1 MNKLRVVFFGTPEF
15 AVPSLQKV
23 YEVFDLKAVV
33 TAPDKRG
40 GRGHQL
46 LISEVKK
53 WSISHHVKVFQ
64 PEKLKS
70 KVFIDALIK
79 IKADLFVVVAFR
91 MLPEIIWN
99 MPRLGTI
106 NLHASLLPKYRG
118 AAPIQRAILN
128 GETETGLT
136 CFRLRQEID
145 TGDIICQQKV
155 TIEPQDDSGTLYDKL
170 QSAGPDLLV
179 KAIELLDSKDFT
191 PIPQKNQE
199 ATPAPKIFPED
210 AIIQWDKPANTIHN
224 HIRAFAPYPGARTE
238 YDHRMVKILKSKPIL
253 TDHNFPCGQWFF
265 DFERK
270 EIKITCKDGYIQV
283 LELQPESKKK
293 LSDQEFLNGLKYK

>member
-46 LISEVKK
+46 LISEVKR
-53 WSISHHVKVFQ
+53 WSTSHHIKVFQ

-70 KVFIDALIK
+70 KVFINDLVK

-136 CFRLRQEID
+136 CVRLRQEID
-145 TGDIICQQKV
+145 TGDIICQQKIA
-155 TIEPQDDSGTLYDKL
+155 IEPQADSGTLYDKL
-170 QSAGPDLLV
+170 RSAGPDLLV

-210 AIIQWDKPANTIHN
+210 AIIQWDKPAFTIHN

-238 YDHRMVKILKSKPIL
+238 YDHRMIKILKSKPIL
-253 TDHNFPCGQWFF
+253 NDHNLPWGQWFF

-270 EIKITCKDGYIQV
+270 EIRISCKDGYIQA

-293 LSDQEFLNGLKYK
+293 LSDQEFLNGLKHK